1 MVSFI
6 TGLMTTQDDLK
17 DLQRLFLSLDTSSD
31 GFLSVEELRDGMRK
45 SIGLQAAST
54 DWNELLE

>member
-1 MVSFI
+1 
-6 TGLMTTQDDLK
+6 MTTQDDLK